1 MRITI
6 IHYKIFTT
14 VRAASISVLLGA
26 WMVCSS
32 ALGETTNIYVRNN
45 TDPFQ
50 APYYIFS
57 STSGGASETVTL
69 EKGSTYKFISTNTA
83 GHPFNVG
90 AGWRVA
96 DSELVTSSDS
106 SSSVVSGVGSISTGQ
121 TLTVTVPASFSKST
135 ITYYCSAHSTMVST
149 LAVVEGDSQA
159 PVITLQGDNPQEV
172 ELGSSYVE
180 AGASADTGETVVI
193 DSSEVD
199 TGTVGSYSVTY
210 DAVDSAGNVAS
221 TVTRIV
227 NVVSLASSDAT
238 APIIT
243 LLGDNPQTVEA
254 GTSYVEAGA
263 TADTGETVVI
273 DSSSVDTGTVGSYTV
288 TYSVTDAAG
297 NSADPVLRTVNVINS
312 SFIDSDDDGYSDSDE
327 VEWGSDPLDQSDA
340 PIEALNWSLFANVG
354 KTSSVDSSA
363 PVISLTGAN
372 PQTVQLGSTYL
383 ELGATT
389 DTGET
394 VVIDASDVDTT
405 SLGSYTV
412 TYNSSDAAGNK
423 SATVSRIVNVIAGD
437 DSAAPVITLNGSNP
451 QTGQLGSQY
460 VEAGATTDTGE
471 SVAIDA
477 SGVNTSVAGSY
488 SVTYNATDAAGN
500 AAPTVTRIVN
510 VIESGGGID
519 TSAPVITL
527 NGLNPHTVQIDTA
540 YEEAGATADS
550 GETVEIDS
558 SQVNTSEVGSY
569 VVTYTAKDAA
579 GNSAIPV
586 TRTVNVID
594 SSSVNSKVSALVS
607 IVDNIVIPNVQ
618 SLATAASEF
627 AEEDGVLQ
635 DYGDSLVPASTGGG
649 YYKTEADSLLAARN
663 GWKQLMQ
670 VVQANDMHILGP
682 AARNKQDLRNRIHGY
697 YLGGPSLDSFDEFS
711 SCGTDVLVVKANDG
725 SREVADSNINTRGMI
740 ALEYLLFN
748 EDLSHSC
755 GSGVSAVAGWNA
767 LSDAARKS
775 QRYDLALKIAQDI
788 ALNAGK
794 IQDEWSSYR
803 TEFIDPDEAGTNFQL
818 LTDSLFY
825 FEKYTKS
832 AKLAAVIGQDRL
844 CVEDLCAKFIES
856 HYSETSLSNIKVNA
870 EQFLSIFDSGLDN
883 LADES
888 DSGFSSLF
896 KGLITDVVT
905 RITELEASAD
915 PMSLKAHVSSIE
927 ANGAINAC
935 GNAFANPDSE
945 VDPQICALAGKMK
958 KVTDKLKI
966 EFVTYLGV
974 SLPEAAQG
982 DTD

>member
-1 MRITI
+1 MKFTITQF
-6 IHYKIFTT
+6 KLLTD
-14 VRAASISVLLGA
+14 VRAAAISAFLAVCLLCLPA
-26 WMVCSS
+26 F
-32 ALGETTNIYVRNN
+32 GETVNIYVRNN
-45 TDPFQ
+45 SDPFQ

-57 STSGGASETVTL
+57 STSGGPSETFTL

-96 DSELVTSSDS
+96 DSELETSSDS

-121 TLTVTVPASFSKST
+121 TLTVTIPATFSKT
-135 ITYYCSAHSTMVST
+135 TVTYYCSAHSSMVST

-172 ELGSSYVE
+172 ELGSPYVE
-180 AGASADTGETVVI
+180 AGAITDTGETVVI

-199 TGTVGSYSVTY
+199 TSAVGSYSVTY
-210 DAVDSAGNVAS
+210 DATDSAGNVAT
-221 TVTRIV
+221 TVTRTV
-227 NVVSLASSDAT
+227 NVVRPASSDVT
-238 APIIT
+238 APVIT
-243 LLGDNPQTVEA
+243 LLGDNPLTVEA

-273 DSSSVDTGTVGSYTV
+273 DSSAVDTGTVGSYTV
-288 TYSVTDAAG
+288 TYTATDAAG
-297 NSADPVLRTVNVINS
+297 NSAVPVLRTVNVINS

-340 PIEALNWSLFANVG
+340 PIEALNWSLFANIG

-363 PVISLTGAN
+363 PVITLIGAN
-372 PQTVQLGSTYL
+372 PQTVQLGSTYI

-394 VVIDASDVDTT
+394 VVIDASNVDTST
-405 SLGSYTV
+405 LGSYTV

-423 SATVSRIVNVIAGD
+423 SATLTRTVNVVAGED
-437 DSAAPVITLNGSNP
+437 TVAPVITLNGSNP
-451 QTGQLGSQY
+451 QTVQLGSQY
-460 VEAGATTDTGE
+460 IEAGATTDTGE
-471 SVAIDA
+471 SVTIDA

-500 AAPTVTRIVN
+500 AAATVTRTVN
-510 VIESGGGID
+510 VIDSGGGID
-519 TSAPVITL
+519 TTAPVITL
-527 NGLNPHTVQIDTA
+527 NGPNPQTVQINTA
-540 YEEAGATADS
+540 YVEAGATADS

-558 SQVNTSEVGSY
+558 SQVNTSAVGSY

-579 GNSAIPV
+579 GNSATPV

-594 SSSVNSKVSALVS
+594 SSSVNSKVSALTT
-607 IVDNIVIPNVQ
+607 IVDNIILPNVE
-618 SLATAASEF
+618 SLASLASEF
-627 AEEDGVLQ
+627 AEEGGVLQ
-635 DYGDSLVPASTGGG
+635 NYGASLVPANTGGG

-682 AARNKQDLRNRIHGY
+682 AAKNKQDLRNRIHGY

-755 GSGVSAVAGWNA
+755 GSGVSAVAGWNG

-788 ALNAGK
+788 ALNAAK
-794 IQDEWSSYR
+794 IQDEWSGYR
-803 TEFIDPDEAGTNFQL
+803 AEFIDPDESGTNFQL
-818 LTDSLFY
+818 LTDSMFY

-844 CVEDLCAKFIES
+844 CVEDLCPKFIES
-856 HYSETSLSNIKVNA
+856 QYSETSLSNIKANA
-870 EQFLSIFDSGLDN
+870 EQFLAVFDSGLDN

-888 DSGFSSLF
+888 DSEFSSLF

-905 RITELEASAD
+905 KIEELEASAG
-915 PMSLKAHVSSIE
+915 PTSLKAHVSSIE

-945 VDPQICALAGKMK
+945 GDPQICTLAGKMK

>member
-1 MRITI
+1 MN
-6 IHYKIFTT
+6 
-14 VRAASISVLLGA
+14 VRAASISVLLA
-26 WMVCSS
+26 TCLLCSS
-32 ALGETTNIYVRNN
+32 AFAETVNIYVRNN

-57 STSGGASETVTL
+57 STSGGASEVFTL
-69 EKGSTYKFISTNTA
+69 EKGSTYKFISTDTA

-96 DSELVTSSDS
+96 DAELETSSDS

-121 TLTVTVPASFSKST
+121 TLTVTIPANYSKST
-135 ITYYCSAHSTMVST
+135 ITYYCSAHSSMVST

-172 ELGSSYVE
+172 ELGSPYVE
-180 AGASADTGETVVI
+180 AGATADTGETVVI

-199 TGTVGSYSVTY
+199 TATIGSYSVTY
-210 DAVDSAGNVAS
+210 NATDSAGNVAS

-227 NVVSLASSDAT
+227 NVVGPASSDIT
-238 APIIT
+238 APVIT

-254 GTSYVEAGA
+254 GTPYVEAGA

-297 NSADPVLRTVNVINS
+297 NSAVPLERTVNVVNS
-312 SFIDSDDDGYSDSDE
+312 SFVDSDNDGYSDSDE

-354 KTSSVDSSA
+354 ETSSVDSSA
-363 PVISLTGAN
+363 PVIALIGAN
-372 PQTVQLGSTYL
+372 PQTVQLGSSYV

-394 VVIDASDVDTT
+394 VVIDASNVDTS

-423 SATVSRIVNVIAGD
+423 SATVTRTVNVVAGD
-437 DSAAPVITLNGSNP
+437 DTVAPVITLNGSNP
-451 QTGQLGSQY
+451 QTVQLGSQY
-460 VEAGATTDTGE
+460 IEAGATTDTGE
-471 SVAIDA
+471 SVTIDA

-500 AAPTVTRIVN
+500 AAAMVTRIVN
-510 VIESGGGID
+510 VIDSGGGID
-519 TSAPVITL
+519 TTAPVITL
-527 NGLNPHTVQIDTA
+527 NGLNPQTVQINTA
-540 YEEAGATADS
+540 YVEAGATADS

-558 SQVNTSEVGSY
+558 SQVNTSAVGSY

-579 GNSAIPV
+579 GNSATPV

-594 SSSVNSKVSALVS
+594 SSSVNSKVSALTS
-607 IVDNIVIPNVQ
+607 IVDNIILPNVE
-618 SLATAASEF
+618 SLASLASEF
-627 AEEDGVLQ
+627 AEEGGVLQ
-635 DYGDSLVPASTGGG
+635 NYGSSLVPANTGGG

-682 AARNKQDLRNRIHGY
+682 AAKNKQDLRNRIHGY

-755 GSGVSAVAGWNA
+755 GSGVSAVAGWNG
-767 LSDAARKS
+767 LSDATRKA

-788 ALNAGK
+788 ALNAAK

-803 TEFIDPDEAGTNFQL
+803 AEFTDPDESGTNFQL
-818 LTDSLFY
+818 LTDSMFY

-844 CVEDLCAKFIES
+844 CVEDLCPKFIES
-856 HYSETSLSNIKVNA
+856 QYSETSLSNIKTNA
-870 EQFLSIFDSGLDN
+870 EQFLAIFDSGLDN

-888 DSGFSSLF
+888 DSEFSSLF

-905 RITELEASAD
+905 KIEELEASAD
-915 PMSLKAHVSSIE
+915 PLSLKAHVSSIE

-935 GNAFANPDSE
+935 GNAFANPDSDG
-945 VDPQICALAGKMK
+945 DPQICTLAGKMK